1 MIKFTSIS
9 KTFQIDDAEVQAVK
23 SLDLEIQQGEFF
35 TLLGP
40 SGCGKTTSLR
50 CVAGFEKP
58 EKGEITIGDELVVSK
73 EKNIFI
79 PPNKRRIGMV
89 FQSYAIW
96 PHMSV
101 FDNVAFPL
109 RYGENKVPKSE
120 VRGKVSKALTLVRL
134 AGLEARPAPQ
144 LSGGQQQRLA
154 LARALV
160 REPNVLLLDEPL
172 SNLDAKLREDMRI
185 ELREIIHRL
194 GITTLYVTHDQLEA
208 LAMSDRV
215 GVMSNGELSQVAT
228 PKEIYKTPNN
238 EFVASF
244 IGSTNLIKGTVEK
257 VASNQETGDIKTEL
271 GVFSCRLPKGIAKDD
286 MIIISARPEDLVAT
300 NKQPSQRENVL
311 EGKVVTNVFCG
322 DFIDCRVMVN
332 RTPIRLK
339 LHPSMGIS
347 EGDPIYIQLVPSG
360 YTVIPLKG

>member
-1 MIKFTSIS
+1 
-9 KTFQIDDAEVQAVK
+9 
-23 SLDLEIQQGEFF
+23 
-35 TLLGP
+35 
-40 SGCGKTTSLR
+40 
-50 CVAGFEKP
+50 
-58 EKGEITIGDELVVSK
+58 
-73 EKNIFI
+73 
-79 PPNKRRIGMV
+79 MV

-215 GVMSNGELSQVAT
+215 GVMSNGELSQVAS
-228 PKEIYKTPNN
+228 PKEIYKTPSN

-257 VASNQETGDIKTEL
+257 TVSDQETGDVKTEL
-271 GVFSCRLPKGIAKDD
+271 GVLSCRLPKGTAKDD

-322 DFIDCRVMVN
+322 DFIDCRAMVN
-332 RTPIRLK
+332 RTPLRIK
-339 LHPSMGIS
+339 LHPSMNIS